1 MENQDSQQ
9 MSDIYIVKT
18 DSKDSQD
25 GSDVSS
31 YTIVEM
37 LKPKVYQDGQV
48 DQGYAWVTVLASFIV
63 HFFAI
68 GVTYVFG
75 IYQEAYKQDPLL
87 KDVSNFS
94 ISFIGS
100 LTSAGLPIFSII
112 SGNLTEAY
120 GHRLIGVIGG
130 VLYFLA
136 FTLAS
141 FATQYWQ
148 LLLTQGFMLGMGICF
163 SYFPAIT
170 ILSQWFDKKKGIA
183 TGIAVAG
190 SGVGGLVLGPMTT
203 HLIASLGR
211 SKSLLISGV
220 LGGSM
225 IILSALSFRPR
236 LPTSYA
242 KKEYFSIFKN
252 KHFRTL
258 YILTFITTFGYLI
271 PFFYLPVYS
280 VAKGVTVDQAALII
294 GLLNGASGVG
304 RVILGH
310 SADRIGHL
318 NTFTACL
325 GLSSLAIML
334 IWPFAVNFASITTFG
349 IVFGLFVGG
358 YISILPTV
366 IVQLFG
372 LENIGGIFGMLYSS
386 PLIGTVFGPS
396 IAGAMIDSLTTTS
409 NGVETT
415 NFIPV
420 IYYSGIC
427 MFIGFALLVKTVFDV
442 RKENKEQLQAV

>member
-1 MENQDSQQ
+1 MDNQQTETYLLKRKSG
-9 MSDIYIVKT
+9 
-18 DSKDSQD
+18 DSKDTLPDTSK
-25 GSDVSS
+25 SF
-31 YTIVEM
+31 IEM
-37 LKPKVYQDGQV
+37 LKPKVYEDGQV

-75 IYQEAYKQDPLL
+75 IYQEAYKQDPQL
-87 KDVSNFS
+87 KDIPNFG

-112 SGNLTEAY
+112 SGNLTEIY

-190 SGVGGLVLGPMTT
+190 SGLGGLVLGPMTT
-203 HLIASLGR
+203 TLISSLGR

-220 LGGSM
+220 LGGTM
-225 IILSALSFRPR
+225 IILSALTFRPR
-236 LPTSYA
+236 LPISYA
-242 KKEYFSIFKN
+242 QKEYFSIFKN

-258 YILTFITTFGYLI
+258 YVLSFITTFGYLI
-271 PFFYLPVYS
+271 PFFYLPVYG
-280 VAKGVTVDQAALII
+280 VAKGLTANQGALVI
-294 GLLNGASGVG
+294 GLLNGASGIG
-304 RVILGH
+304 RIILGH
-310 SADRIGHL
+310 SADRMGHL

-325 GLSSLAIML
+325 GLSSLSIML
-334 IWPFAVNFASITTFG
+334 IWPFAVNFTSILAFG

-396 IAGAMIDSLTTTS
+396 IAGAMIDSLTTVN
-409 NGVETT
+409 NGQEST
-415 NFIPV
+415 NFVPV

-427 MFIGFALLVKTVFDV
+427 MFIGFTLLVKIIFDL
-442 RKENKEQLQAV
+442 RKEKRAEREVV